1 MKPAPKPKSTPA
13 DASRRAFIAKAAA
26 LPVAAVAGT
35 VIVPPGETVS
45 VALAPGESEQDRGRY
60 RLSEHVRTYYRTA
73 AF

>member
-1 MKPAPKPKSTPA
+1 MTRASRLKSTPA

-26 LPVAAVAGT
+26 VPVAAVAGT
-35 VIVPPGETVS
+35 VIVPHGETVP
-45 VALAPGESEQDRGRY
+45 APPAPHATEQDRGRY